1 MMYNKN
7 FLIKMHGQEV
17 VDIQETDTEIDN
29 VNTVN
34 DTWAYYHENDGG
46 KIYCE
51 KIKYCVE
58 SKQGE
63 NYEHEVRISFYAKV
77 PLEGFDFNF
86 PMIFGGVNLKD
97 FSRRIADRYIPG
109 SWCTPEQKAYNAAMA
124 ENYWNNRD

>member
-1 MMYNKN
+1 MMYNQN
-7 FLIKMHGQEV
+7 FLIKMNGREV
-17 VDIQETDTEIDN
+17 VDIQETTTGIDN
-29 VNTVN
+29 INTVN

-46 KIYCE
+46 KIYGE
-51 KIKYCVE
+51 KIKYCAE

-63 NYEHEVRISFYAKV
+63 NYNHEVRISFYADV
-77 PLEGFDFNF
+77 PLKGFDFHF

-109 SWCTPEQKAYNAAMA
+109 SWCTPEQKAYSAAMA